1 MIDLS
6 TLPKPKIVE
15 ELSFEAIFAERK
27 TRLLELTPESQRDEM
42 KATLA
47 RESEPVTKLL
57 QENAYRELL
66 LRQHSN
72 EAVLAVLIAFAGGDD
87 LDAAASNNGV
97 KRLTLADGSKENDT
111 DLRIRAMSA
120 YEGMSVAGP
129 TGAYEYHAR
138 SADGRVADVKAES
151 PEPCDV
157 VVTVL
162 SKEGNGT
169 ASDEVLN
176 IVRKALSAE
185 DVIPC
190 ADRVTVQSA
199 KIVDYRINATLFMYP
214 GPEQEPVLQAAQAS
228 IEKYVQEQRRLGRDI
243 RRSAVIGALHVTGV
257 QHCDLIEPAQ
267 DIVLDNNQAS
277 HCIGIA
283 ITNGGTDE

>member
-6 TLPKPKIVE
+6 SLPKPKIVE
-15 ELSFEAIFAERK
+15 ELSFERLLTERK
-27 TRLLELTPESQRDEM
+27 ARLLELTPASDQDEM

-57 QENAYRELL
+57 EENAYRELL
-66 LRQHSN
+66 LRQHCN

-97 KRLTLADGSKENDT
+97 RRLTLADGSKESDT

-157 VVTVL
+157 IVTVL
-162 SKEGNGT
+162 SKEGSG
-169 ASDEVLN
+169 AADENLLN
-176 IVRKALSAE
+176 AVRKALSAE

-190 ADRVTVQSA
+190 ADRVSVQSA
-199 KIVDYRINATLFMYP
+199 AIVDYTINAKLYMYP
-214 GPEQEPVLQAAQAS
+214 GPEQEPIMQAAQARAA
-228 IEKYVQEQRRLGRDI
+228 KFVQEQRRLGRDI
-243 RRSAVIGALHVTGV
+243 RRSAVIGALHVPGV
-257 QHCDLIEPAQ
+257 QHLDLIEPVR
-267 DIVLDNNQAS
+267 DIVLDNRQAS
-277 HCIGIA
+277 HCVSITIA
-283 ITNGGTDE
+283 NGGTDE